1 MVKLADTQDLGS
13 CAEKRAGS
21 SPVIRTIA
29 SRLQPWTMKNKREY
43 RRIKEL
49 FLDVSA
55 LSIPYIHSCSLH
67 NCSKIAVKKPYYILL
82 KFWKIKKYKPVIFD
96 RFIFLSFSDR

>member
-21 SPVIRTIA
+21 SPAIRTIA
-29 SRLQPWTMKNKREY
+29 SRPQPLTMKNKREY

-49 FLDVSA
+49 F
-55 LSIPYIHSCSLH
+55 
-67 NCSKIAVKKPYYILL
+67 
-82 KFWKIKKYKPVIFD
+82 
-96 RFIFLSFSDR
+96 